1 MDNPS
6 NDLSTTYPAA
16 PETREEHFSTNSSTK
31 TLMKDTASNLSQ
43 CNDPESNGIEDSL
56 LLTKTSALKELKK
69 EYTDSDIPGCIMS
82 NDYLPL
88 LSIPYVALEKILSY
102 LSYDQVAQMRIISKR

>member
-6 NDLSTTYPAA
+6 NDLSSPDTSATSTGETYLP
-16 PETREEHFSTNSSTK
+16 TNSKTK
-31 TLMKDTASNLSQ
+31 NITKDPRTDSFEQRKHS
-43 CNDPESNGIEDSL
+43 ESNDL
-56 LLTKTSALKELKK
+56 QQFNMKTSALKELKR
-69 EYTDSDIPGCIMS
+69 EYTEKETPGRIMP

-88 LSIPYVALEKILSY
+88 LSIPDVALEKILSY